1 MWYVLKCRDGQEEAL
16 VRSCTGRIAPD
27 ALEAAFLF
35 RCERLWRSEG
45 AWKRVERLMFPGYVF
60 LQSSNPGRLS
70 EALKPYRDMHMVME
84 DPDYLFP
91 VYEEEEQALRRL
103 CGKRHFLKLSYGY
116 RDRESG
122 RDCITQGPL
131 KGLDRQI
138 RELDWHRRFA
148 RVEMALAKRT
158 AVLWAGIGLDERR
171 IQNGAQ
177 ASGK

>member
-60 LQSSNPGRLS
+60 LQSRNPDRLS

-103 CGKRHFLKLSYGY
+103 CGERQGLYHTRPLKRAGPPDPGAGLAPPLCAGGNGACKKDSRPVG
-116 RDRESG
+116 RDRPG
-122 RDCITQGPL
+122 
-131 KGLDRQI
+131 
-138 RELDWHRRFA
+138 
-148 RVEMALAKRT
+148 
-158 AVLWAGIGLDERR
+158 
-171 IQNGAQ
+171 
-177 ASGK
+177 